1 VRRAQLGIQAEEI
14 MRNFSTAHARTI
26 LALGFALL
34 LALCCYTAIARA
46 HARSQSDAP
55 QTTTNPAVPPGAR
68 IDPSHVT
75 YKWPSQILWQGLVV
89 PPRIANWRGG
99 PDTPQSALLVGDPSK
114 PGLYIQLIKWFPHQT
129 SRPHFHNMDRFVTVL
144 SGTWWVGTTTDF
156 QPDTMVPMPAGSF
169 VTDLAGR
176 VHYDGAK
183 DGPVTIEI
191 VGQGPVTTTP
201 AETK

>member
-1 VRRAQLGIQAEEI
+1 
-14 MRNFSTAHARTI
+14 
-26 LALGFALL
+26 
-34 LALCCYTAIARA
+34 
-46 HARSQSDAP
+46 
-55 QTTTNPAVPPGAR
+55 
-68 IDPSHVT
+68 
-75 YKWPSQILWQGLVV
+75 
-89 PPRIANWRGG
+89 
-99 PDTPQSALLVGDPSK
+99 
-114 PGLYIQLIKWFPHQT
+114 
-129 SRPHFHNMDRFVTVL
+129 MDRFVTVL

>member
-1 VRRAQLGIQAEEI
+1 
-14 MRNFSTAHARTI
+14 MRNFSTANTRPI
-26 LALGFALL
+26 LPLGAALL
-34 LALCCYTAIARA
+34 LALCCCAAIAQA
-46 HARSQSDAP
+46 HARSQTDAP
-55 QTTTNPAVPPGAR
+55 QIETNPSVPTGAQ

-75 YKWPSQILWQGLVV
+75 YKWPSQIVWQPLSLPQGL
-89 PPRIANWRGG
+89 ANWRGG
-99 PDTPQSALLVGDPSK
+99 PGSPQSANLVGDPSK

-144 SGTWWVGTTTDF
+144 SGTWWVGSTTDF
-156 QPDTMVPMPAGSF
+156 QPHSMVPMPAGSF
-169 VTDLAGR
+169 VTDFAGK

-191 VGQGPVTTTP
+191 VGQGPVTSTP